1 MGSSSIYCYS
11 CLSSSVLLV
20 SSGIYCGD
28 YALIQGHTDVLVSEH
43 ISVIIID
50 AMGSIS
56 KCVLNEE
63 SESH

>member
-28 YALIQGHTDVLVSEH
+28 YALIQGHTVVLVSEH